1 MKRIL
6 LLLTIC
12 SSLFNFTHAQ
22 TVNTIDVHCFGACDG
37 SAFLAPTGAAAFFE
51 WSNGDTAQN
60 AFGLCAGTY
69 SVTIF
74 DNSYLPIDTL
84 TGINILQP
92 GTPVS
97 IFANAANVTCFGGFD
112 GSIVVTPNGGTPPY
126 TYTWSNGMVSQ
137 MVFNLP
143 AGFYS
148 LTITDANG
156 CTAFGNSVIV
166 EPVQIAVAVF
176 DTASTTCSSCDGS
189 IHSSV
194 TGGSA
199 PYSFLWSN
207 GSTVPNPTNLC
218 VGNYNLTLTD
228 MNGCSASANG
238 TITAPNNLS
247 ATITATDIDCDHPT
261 SNATLTISN
270 GSPPYFVYWGDNT
283 ADTSLVSNVIHHSYS
298 MYSGSTAQLLSIAY
312 FDSIHCNAFINDTI
326 NNNGLVT
333 IVSLVQ
339 QPNCGG
345 PNTGILAANP
355 SQGSPPYFYLWS
367 TGSTADTINNLS
379 SGNYSLTVTDSTGCT
394 ATHATTLNASSS
406 LSATAIGTS
415 ASCINLNVGSATI
428 YASGGTPGYTYLWG
442 TVPPQTTATATN
454 IAPGHYDFT
463 VTDALGCMVANSANI
478 AFSSYSFYTY
488 IGLTSPSN
496 CGINNGSLTA
506 TPYGGTPPYIYLW
519 SNNQTTQTASGLG
532 VGNYS
537 VVVTDAGGC
546 SSAGTTYLSSACYN
560 TISGNIFNDA
570 NGNCIFDSSDT
581 YLNGYY
587 VSASNGSITE
597 WGSAWSGGEYSILVH
612 DTGTFTITLHNYS
625 YGSCGNLTPC
635 GNVNPVHFGSFNNV
649 SSNNNFGF
657 NAASGFDLALH
668 PGWTSANPGFS
679 KDYWIFYYN
688 QSYTPFVGNATV
700 SFQYDANLIYN
711 SCDPPLPTHNL
722 ATRTLSWVVNGVDN
736 WDLRGHCH
744 FTVSPS
750 TPAGYHLQSD
760 FWITPTVGDCDSSNN
775 HQHYSELV
783 TSSQDPNEKEVEP
796 AGAIQEEDSV
806 LTYTIH
812 FQNTGTDTTWFVILK
827 DTLDP
832 NLDVATVRNLASS
845 HTYSEFNISGKGIL
859 TWVFNPI
866 FLVDSATNEPAS
878 KAFVKFSVKKK
889 SNLPTG
895 SQISN
900 RASIVFDYN
909 TPILTNTVTDTLA
922 EPNYI
927 FQIRSMEHVSVTAVP
942 NPFST
947 ATTITVDGLKE
958 EFDFSLFDVTGRL
971 LNTIPA
977 IETKQFELKR
987 DALPAGVYFYKLS
1000 TSGKKVANGKLVV
1013 E

>member
-1 MKRIL
+1 MKKIL
-6 LLLTIC
+6 LLLTTC
-12 SSLFNFTHAQ
+12 FTFFHFTQAQ
-22 TVNTIDVHCFGACDG
+22 TVNTVDVTCFGMCNG
-37 SAFLAPTGAAAFFE
+37 SAILTPSGGSAAFFQ

-92 GTPVS
+92 AAPVS
-97 IFANAANVTCFGGFD
+97 LNVNTVNVSCFGGSD
-112 GSIVVTPNGGTPPY
+112 GSVVISATGGTPAY
-126 TYTWSNGMVSQ
+126 TYVWSNGIVSP
-137 MVFNLP
+137 MAFNLP

-148 LTITDANG
+148 VTITDANG
-156 CTAFGNSVIV
+156 CTAFGNTVIV
-166 EPVQIAVAVF
+166 EPAQIAVAVF
-176 DTASTTCSSCDGS
+176 DTAATTCGSCDGS
-189 IHSSV
+189 INLSV
-194 TGGSA
+194 TGGSF
-199 PYSFLWSN
+199 PYVYQWSN
-207 GSTVPNPTNLC
+207 GSTTQNLTNLC

-228 MNGCSASANG
+228 INGCSASANG

-247 ATITATDIDCDHPT
+247 ATIISNDIDCANPV
-261 SNATLTISN
+261 SNVTLTINN
-270 GSPPYFVYWGDNT
+270 GTAPYFVNW
-283 ADTSLVSNVIHHSYS
+283 ADGTQDSSLVSNVLNHTYTIQGQGYVFVIQ
-298 MYSGSTAQLLSIAY
+298 YTDASGCGNTIL
-312 FDSIHCNAFINDTI
+312 DTI
-326 NNNGLVT
+326 FNNGL
-333 IVSLVQ
+333 IAGINLIQ
-339 QPNCGG
+339 QPNCAG
-345 PNTGILAANP
+345 PNTGRLAANP
-355 SQGSPPYFYLWS
+355 GNGSSPYFYLWS
-367 TGSTADTINNLS
+367 TGSTADSIINLS
-379 SGNYSLTVTDSTGCT
+379 SGIYSLTITDSTGCS
-394 ATHATTLNASSS
+394 ATNTYSLTPTSS
-406 LSATAIGTS
+406 LVAFAVGSS

-506 TPYGGTPPYIYLW
+506 TSYGGTPPYTYLW
-519 SNNQTTQTASGLG
+519 SDNQTTQTASGLG

-546 SSAGTTYLSSACYN
+546 SSTGTTYLSSACYN

-581 YLNGYY
+581 YINGYY
-587 VSASNGSITE
+587 VSATNGNITE
-597 WGSAWSGGEYSILVH
+597 WGSAWSGGHYTILVH
-612 DTGTFTITLHNYS
+612 DTGTFIVTVHNYG

-635 GNVNPVHFGSFNNV
+635 GNVNPVHFGNFNNV

-657 NAASGFDLALH
+657 NNAAGFDLALH
-668 PGWTSANPGFS
+668 PGWTTANPGFA
-679 KDYWIFYYN
+679 KDYWIYYFN
-688 QSYTPFVGNATV
+688 QSNTPFVNNATV
-700 SFQYDANLIYN
+700 TFKYDANLTYN
-711 SCDPPLPTHNL
+711 SSDPPLPTHN
-722 ATRTLSWVVNGVDN
+722 AAARTLSWVVSNVGN
-736 WDLRGHCH
+736 WSYRGACH
-744 FTVSPS
+744 FTVSAA
-750 TPAGYHLQSD
+750 TPPGYLLQSD

-775 HQHYSELV
+775 HMHFSELV
-783 TSSQDPNEKEVEP
+783 TSSMDPNEKEVEP

-812 FQNTGTDTTWFVILK
+812 FQNTGTDTTWFVIVK
-827 DTLDP
+827 DTLDA
-832 NLDVATVRNLASS
+832 NLDVASVRNLASS
-845 HTYSEFNISGKGIL
+845 HAYSEFNISGQGIL
-859 TWVFNPI
+859 TWVFNPV

-878 KAFVKFSVKKK
+878 KGFVKFSVKKK
-889 SNLPTG
+889 SNLPVG
-895 SQISN
+895 SHISN

-909 TPILTNTVTDTLA
+909 APILTNTVTDTVA
-922 EPNYI
+922 EPSYV
-927 FQIRSMEHVSVTAVP
+927 FEIRSMQNILVSAIP

-947 ATTITVDGLKE
+947 STIITVDGLKE
-958 EFDFSLFDVTGRL
+958 KFDFSLFDVTGRL
-971 LNTIPA
+971 LNSIPS
-977 IETKQFELKR
+977 IETKQLELTR
-987 DALPAGVYFYKLS
+987 DALPSGVYFYKLS